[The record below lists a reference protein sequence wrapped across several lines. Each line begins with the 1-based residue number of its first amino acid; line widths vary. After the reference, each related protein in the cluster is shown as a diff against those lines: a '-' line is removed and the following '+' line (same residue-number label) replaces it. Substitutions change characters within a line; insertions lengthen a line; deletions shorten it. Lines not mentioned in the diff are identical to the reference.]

1 MTNNEMT
8 LMIAELAAKC
18 NVTQGAAKAALE
30 ASDWN
35 KLTAAQ
41 ALEDEKLRRMQELD
55 EVASNCEAAEAVQ
68 DATDQA
74 AEGDAAT
81 APEAAAEGDEKAA
94 GSEKAGKCGKGLRN
108 LGAHIRRLVACG
120 NRNRFEVRRGGD
132 VILALPVTALA
143 ILMLC
148 AFWACLVLLA
158 IGLFAG
164 CRYSF
169 NGKELGR
176 ESVNSA
182 LSKAADAAERVKKGV
197 AEA

>member
-1 MTNNEMT
+1 
-8 LMIAELAAKC
+8 
-18 NVTQGAAKAALE
+18 
-30 ASDWN
+30 
-35 KLTAAQ
+35 
-41 ALEDEKLRRMQELD
+41 MQELD

>member
-18 NVTQGAAKAALE
+18 NVTQEEAKAALE

-55 EVASNCEAAEAVQ
+55 EVASNCEAAEAAQ
-68 DATDQA
+68 DAT
-74 AEGDAAT
+74 AEGNAAT
-81 APEAAAEGDEKAA
+81 AAEDNAEGDEKAEKA
-94 GSEKAGKCGKGLRN
+94 KAGKCGKGLKN
-108 LGAHIRRLVACG
+108 LGEHIRRLVACG
-120 NRNRFEVRRGGD
+120 NRNRFEVRRGD
-132 VILALPVTALA
+132 NVVLALPVTALA

-176 ESVNSA
+176 ESVNGA
-182 LSKAADAAERVKKGV
+182 LNRAADAAERVKKSV